1 MTIKNGGIDIIFDVT
16 KKLNELSKKDKN
28 IALEHFKMMCD
39 IKNQKVDICP
49 ILLTFSL

>member
-1 MTIKNGGIDIIFDVT
+1 MTTKNSDIDIIFDVT

-39 IKNQKVDICP
+39 IEN
-49 ILLTFSL
+49 

>member
-28 IALEHFKMMCD
+28 IALEYVEIMCD
-39 IKNQKVDICP
+39 IKNQKVGIVNC
-49 ILLTFSL
+49 